1 MRATSSAVPPASQAA
16 LRRCWV
22 VRLAQMRVPGFEKRK
37 IIVLLMHSQPV
48 PEVALDGDRAKALPA
63 AQPAA
68 VDAVQVLLIDGLL
81 KRLAGTLAA
90 QDSRQP
96 LAGLVPVAQAQPL
109 VGGDLDETVPQ
120 APVLVA
126 NPAAEQPLAP

>member
-1 MRATSSAVPPASQAA
+1 M
-16 LRRCWV
+16 
-22 VRLAQMRVPGFEKRK
+22 AQMRVPGFEKRK